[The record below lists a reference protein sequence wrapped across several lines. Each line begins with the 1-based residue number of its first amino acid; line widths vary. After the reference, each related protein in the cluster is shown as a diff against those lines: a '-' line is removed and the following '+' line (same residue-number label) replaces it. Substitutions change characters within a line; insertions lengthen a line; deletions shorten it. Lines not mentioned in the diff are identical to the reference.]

1 MRRSKAQVDENRR
14 AILDAAGRLYR
25 ERGFDAVTVAEVMK
39 AAGLTHGAFYG
50 YFASKEALIA
60 ATVADLAARARPAAP
75 WEERIAGYLTARH
88 RADLASGCPI
98 AALGPESIR
107 QSAEARAAMT
117 EAVEGMIGR
126 LAAAAPGDDEQERRA
141 EAVAACA
148 AMVGAL
154 ILSRAVDD
162 PGLADELLSTTREKL
177 TTGRGG

>member
-50 YFASKEALIA
+50 YYASKEELIA
-60 ATVADLAARARPAAP
+60 ATVADLASRERPSARWGESIGR
-75 WEERIAGYLTARH
+75 YLTQRH
-88 RADLASGCPI
+88 RNDRIGGCPV

-107 QSAEARAAMT
+107 QSAETRAAMT
-117 EAVEGMIGR
+117 QAVQGMIGR
-126 LAAAAPGDDEQERRA
+126 LAAAAPGNDEHERRA
-141 EAVAACA
+141 DAVAACA
-148 AMVGAL
+148 AMVGAV

-162 PGLADELLSTTREKL
+162 PRLADELLSSTREKL
-177 TTGRGG
+177 TTGRDG

>member
-50 YFASKEALIA
+50 YYASKEALIA
-60 ATVADLAARARPAAP
+60 ATVADLAARARPSAP
-75 WEERIAGYLTARH
+75 WEERIARYLSPRH
-88 RADLASGCPI
+88 RNNLTSGCPV

-107 QSAEARAAMT
+107 QSAETRAAMT
-117 EAVEGMIGR
+117 EAVQGMIGK
-126 LAAAAPGDDEQERRA
+126 LAAAAPGNDEQERRA

-177 TTGRGG
+177 TTGLGG